1 MLCCVFF
8 LMIRRPPRSTRTDT
22 LFPTRRSS
30 DLDALPPAAVA
41 EDAGHGLADGADEA
55 ADSGLHLARP
65 WARAARIGGSSER
78 IRPPIGTS
86 QRIGIRPVRARRTRR
101 SHTGVTDFVA
111 AAVATWLRLPDA
123 SSAATVAVICP
134 LGRSEA
140 WRVAE

>member
-55 ADSGLHLARP
+55 ADSGLPLARP

-86 QRIGIRPVRARRTRR
+86 QRLGNRPVRARRHTR
-101 SHTGVTDFVA
+101 SNTGVTELRSEDVA
-111 AAVATWLRLPDA
+111 NWLRCPA
-123 SSAATVAVICP
+123 TSPAART
-134 LGRSEA
+134 E
-140 WRVAE
+140 E